1 MGKDQVEPRTA
12 LRSCTH
18 KTVKVTVKK
27 HLFLV
32 DLYVWICCLS
42 RYAKFDKKYKK
53 SGEALHSSL
62 SKRDVKHHG
71 LIERTKVNHMPEKC

>member
-1 MGKDQVEPRTA
+1 MDKAVKRYLMGKDQVEPRTA

-32 DLYVWICCLS
+32 DLYVGYVVYLDMPNS
-42 RYAKFDKKYKK
+42 TRNT
-53 SGEALHSSL
+53 
-62 SKRDVKHHG
+62 
-71 LIERTKVNHMPEKC
+71 ERVEKLCIPLCQKEL